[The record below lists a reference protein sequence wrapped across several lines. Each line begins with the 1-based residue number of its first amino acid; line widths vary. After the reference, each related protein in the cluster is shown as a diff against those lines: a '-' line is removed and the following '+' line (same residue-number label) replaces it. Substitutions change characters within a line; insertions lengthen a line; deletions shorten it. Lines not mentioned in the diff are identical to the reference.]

1 MKLFTAIQPD
11 GRQAADKLLLWT
23 VFVLSAIGVVA
34 VYSAISFLAD
44 TRAGGNTERFLIQ
57 HVLRVMFALGVMGV
71 FSIINYHVLAKFAR
85 LLLVLSLGLLVLVQ
99 ITGVITGGAARWL
112 SVGFIGFQPSDL
124 AKVALVLYVAALLT
138 AKQGYITSFTHAFLP
153 IFFWI
158 LLTVGLIGVD
168 DLSTAALVMMS
179 VLVMCFVARV
189 PVIHIVAVGLVG
201 VLLGYAL
208 LLTSP
213 ARASRV
219 EAYTGMKLF
228 PNTQAEEVFSSQGE
242 RYQVEQ
248 SKMAVAAGGVF
259 GVGPGKS
266 RQRDFLPAPYNDF
279 IFAIVTEEYGLVGA
293 FVLLGLFML
302 ILFRGLFRVARQAP
316 DPLGLFLAVGLVVML
331 TLYAFVHVGV
341 SVEVFPVTGLP
352 LPFVSWGGTSM
363 AAGGMMMGILLNISR
378 HIE

>member
-112 SVGFIGFQPSDL
+112 SIGFIGFQPSDL
-124 AKVALVLYVAALLT
+124 AKVALVLYVAVLLT

-293 FVLLGLFML
+293 FVLLGLFMV

>member
-1 MKLFTAIQPD
+1 VKILTAIQPD
-11 GRQAADKLLLWT
+11 GRQAADKLLLWA

-44 TRAGGNTERFLIQ
+44 TRADGNTERFLVQ
-57 HVLRVMFALGVMGV
+57 HVLRVVFALGVMGF
-71 FSIINYHVLAKFAR
+71 FSIVNYHVLARFAR
-85 LLLVLSLGLLVLVQ
+85 FFLLFSLGLLVLVQ

-112 SVGFIGFQPSDL
+112 DIGIIGFQPSDL
-124 AKVALVLYVAALLT
+124 AKVALVLYVAVLLT

-153 IFFWI
+153 VFFWI

-168 DLSTAALVMMS
+168 DLSTAALVLLS

-189 PVIHIVAVGLVG
+189 PVHHIVAVGLVG

-213 ARASRV
+213 ARAARV

-228 PNTQAEEVFSSQGE
+228 PHTEAQDVFSSQGE

-248 SKMAVAAGGVF
+248 SKMAVAAGGLF

-266 RQRDFLPAPYNDF
+266 TQRNFLPAPYNDF

-302 ILFRGLFRVARQAP
+302 ILFRGLFRVARHAP

>member
-1 MKLFTAIQPD
+1 LKIITSIQPD
-11 GRQAADKLLLWT
+11 GSQAVDKLLLWS

-44 TRAGGNTERFLIQ
+44 TRANGNTERFLVQ
-57 HVLRVMFALGVMGV
+57 HVLRVVFALGVMGV
-71 FSIINYHVLAKFAR
+71 FSIINYHVLARFAR
-85 LLLVLSLGLLVLVQ
+85 LVLFLSVGLLVLVQ
-99 ITGVITGGAARWL
+99 VTGVVTGGAARWL
-112 SVGFIGFQPSDL
+112 DIGIIGFQPSDL
-124 AKVALVLYVAALLT
+124 AKVALVLYVAVLLT

-158 LLTVGLIGVD
+158 LLTVALIGID
-168 DLSTAALVMMS
+168 DLSTAALVLMS

-189 PVIHIVAVGLVG
+189 PVVHIVAVGLVG

-213 ARASRV
+213 ARAARV

-228 PNTQAEEVFSSQGE
+228 PHTEEQNVFSSQGE

-248 SKMAVAAGGVF
+248 SKMAVAAGGLF

-266 RQRDFLPAPYNDF
+266 TQRDFLPAPYNDF

-293 FVLLGLFML
+293 FLLLGLFVL
-302 ILFRGLFRVARQAP
+302 ILFRGLFRVARHAP
-316 DPLGLFLAVGLVVML
+316 DPLGLFLALGLVVML